1 MKIKELSAG
10 ILAGDWTSVQ
20 LVEAA
25 LKRIA
30 ENDQDGKALNTVAE
44 INPNA
49 LFEARA
55 MDEEIREHGLRSV
68 LHGVPVLLK
77 DNIDVRHMHTTAG
90 SFALQDLVAEEDAY
104 VAKRLR
110 EAGAVILG
118 KANLSEFAY
127 FMSRQGMPS
136 GYSSLS
142 GQVGHAY
149 VPGRNPSGSSS
160 GSAVA
165 VSARF
170 VPYAIGTETDGSLM
184 SPGIANAIVAL
195 KPTIGLVS
203 RSGILPI
210 SHIQDTAGPMGTC
223 VTDIAYV
230 LSALAGYD
238 ENDPATYNC
247 IIRDYAHALD
257 EGVQNLHIGI
267 LANPKDDHSSAALES
282 AKTILCKT
290 GAEVTD
296 VEMETVELD
305 ELDAMIYEFRNGV
318 DLYLSSHECACR
330 DLKDIVAF
338 NNANA
343 QRCLAYGQDL
353 LEKALLTGGRLTEQ
367 AYITKRME
375 LDEQAHI
382 LLEGAMKQYGVDLI
396 LSAGSRPVGNLA
408 PVSGNPC
415 LSMPARSTDD
425 EHYRPLNYY
434 MMTSAYRE
442 DLLIRTAKVLE
453 DSLSTFCAPSWAKDP
468 VNLLIEPQNE

>member
-30 ENDQDGKALNTVAE
+30 ENDQDGKALNTVSE

-90 SFALQDLVAEEDAY
+90 SSALQDLIAEEDAY
-104 VAKRLR
+104 LAKRLR

-184 SPGIANAIVAL
+184 SPGIANAITAL
-195 KPTIGLVS
+195 KPTVGLVS
-203 RSGILPI
+203 RQGILPI

-223 VTDIAYV
+223 VEDVAGVLDI
-230 LSALAGYD
+230 LAGRD
-238 ENDPATYNC
+238 EEDPATYTC
-247 IIRDYAHALD
+247 RKKDYTGTFTKGCRGMRIGLLHTQEDARSEEVMRQTKRILEEAGAETVD
-257 EGVQNLHIGI
+257 VQPEKILLEETECLMHEFKQGLNLY
-267 LANPKDDHSSAALES
+267 LSQHSSACRTLE
-282 AKTILCKT
+282 
-290 GAEVTD
+290 
-296 VEMETVELD
+296 
-305 ELDAMIYEFRNGV
+305 
-318 DLYLSSHECACR
+318 
-330 DLKDIVAF
+330 DIIAF
-338 NNANA
+338 NQAHPE
-343 QRCLAYGQDL
+343 RCLKYGQDL
-353 LEKALLTGGRLTEQ
+353 LEGSDALSGQLKEP
-367 AYITKRME
+367 AYILKRAE
-375 LDEQAHI
+375 LKKEAEE
-382 LLEGAMKQYGVDLI
+382 LLAGMMKKQGVQCLI
-396 LSAGSRPVGNLA
+396 TVCDRTRTNLA

-415 LSMPARSTDD
+415 MCLPAAVLMDEADQQPLSWYLMAGAYD
-425 EHYRPLNYY
+425 E
-434 MMTSAYRE
+434 
-442 DLLIRTAKVLE
+442 DVLLRTAYVLE
-453 DSLSTFCAPSWAKDP
+453 QAAGIR
-468 VNLLIEPQNE
+468 NLPDWTTEFGPY

>member
-1 MKIKELSAG
+1 MNIEEMSHCIASGRFTCTDLTKAC
-10 ILAGDWTSVQ
+10 
-20 LVEAA
+20 
-25 LKRIA
+25 LKVIS
-30 ENDQDGKALNTVAE
+30 ENDKAGRNLNTVSE
-44 INPNA
+44 LNKDA

-55 MDEEIREHGLRSV
+55 IDADIQKSGLKSP
-68 LHGVPVLLK
+68 LHGIPVLIK
-77 DNIDVRHMHTTAG
+77 DNIDVRNMHTCAG
-90 SFALQDLVAEEDAY
+90 SYALHDLIAKEDAPLI
-104 VAKRLR
+104 KRLR
-110 EAGAVILG
+110 EAGALILG
-118 KANLSEFAY
+118 KTNLSEFAY
-127 FMSRQGMPS
+127 FMSTQNMPN
-136 GYSSLS
+136 GYSSMG
-142 GQVGHAY
+142 GQVLNAHD
-149 VPGRNPSGSSS
+149 PSRDCSGSSS

-184 SPGIANAIVAL
+184 SPAAANSIVSI
-195 KPTIGLVS
+195 KPTVGLIS